1 MVSKLCFIDWDDTLF
16 CSTWLASMKKV
27 FGSDMNALRPSF
39 ESLEN
44 AICNLL
50 DTVHKSG
57 YKTYIVT
64 NSETGWVELS
74 AKRHVPTVLDKLAEI
89 NVPIISARSQY
100 EKLHGPSGLANMESW
115 KKEAIV
121 NLLQPFCLAGNHTG
135 QDTIYDVCGYISS
148 DPTGFV
154 FDQIHNDS
162 MIVKVNLLVIGD
174 SPLDVQAAESAA
186 VIPSVNV
193 KIFKCD
199 ENPDIFGIIS
209 QLNHISANFVSI
221 ASNEN
226 FCIRISEQHSPA

>member
-1 MVSKLCFIDWDDTLF
+1 MVFRLCFIDWDNTLF
-16 CSTWLASMKKV
+16 CSTWLESMKKV
-27 FGSDMNALRPSF
+27 FGNDMQILRPSF
-39 ESLEN
+39 ESLEQ
-44 AICNLL
+44 AICKLL
-50 DTVHKSG
+50 DTVHESG
-57 YKTYIVT
+57 YKPYIVT
-64 NSETGWVELS
+64 NAENGWVELS

-100 EKLHGPSGLANMESW
+100 EKLHGTSGLTNMESW

-121 NLLQPFCLAGNHTG
+121 NLLQPFCLAGNHTEKS
-135 QDTIYDVCGYISS
+135 TIYDICGYISS

-193 KIFKCD
+193 KVFKCN

-209 QLNHISANFVSI
+209 QLDHISANFVSI
-221 ASNEN
+221 ASNEE
-226 FCIRISEQHSPA
+226 FCIRISNELKSS